1 MAGGIYTLTIL
12 DYSKEKS
19 TSRFNT
25 GAVTAVSLPG
35 LLTQIGALRT
45 AVDGISLGT
54 MARESLQVFD
64 TPLSNEPPVDKNAQR
79 EDKWLITYEDN
90 TQYFDPPTNAIP
102 NEGYKKAFSVEIACP
117 DRTLVV
123 NNTDFADITA
133 APMSTFVTAF
143 EAMCKSPYGGTA
155 HVLSAKYVGRN
166 L

>member
-1 MAGGIYTLTIL
+1 MSGGLYTLTIL

-19 TSRFNT
+19 TTRFNT

-35 LLTQIGALRT
+35 LLTEIGALRS
-45 AVDGISLGT
+45 AVDGITLGT
-54 MARESLQVFD
+54 MNREGLQVFD
-64 TPLSNEPPVDKNAQR
+64 TPLSNTPPTDKNAQR

-102 NEGYKKAFSVEIACP
+102 NEGYKKLFSIEIATP

-123 NNTDFADITA
+123 NNSDFADITA

-155 HVLSAKYVGRN
+155 HVISAKYVGRN